1 MNRSLKRKNDLNGV
15 IKYSAYDDNKE
26 KYLTTVNTNVSTEIS
41 VLKSIFDNIKN
52 QINFKNNNMGGNHL

>member
-1 MNRSLKRKNDLNGV
+1 VNRSLKRKNDLNGV

-26 KYLTTVNTNVSTEIS
+26 KYLTTVNTNASTEIS

-52 QINFKNNNMGGNHL
+52 QINSKNNNMGGNHL

>member
-1 MNRSLKRKNDLNGV
+1 VNRSLKRKNDLNGV